1 MRGSFFIALI
11 LSEQAPLCQDMSM
24 FTFSR
29 ISHVYETDLMGIVH
43 HSNYLRILEEARV
56 EWCRKFV
63 AHVPSDFDFEHQN
76 IFDLTVVETRVKH
89 KAPIKY
95 SDNMR
100 VEMQAQIDGII
111 LRFQYK
117 VLNDTNICA
126 IAETTHCSVNEKL
139 KPKRLAPKYI
149 DAVKK
154 DTPWTET
161 WL

>member
-1 MRGSFFIALI
+1 
-11 LSEQAPLCQDMSM
+11 
-24 FTFSR
+24 
-29 ISHVYETDLMGIVH
+29 MGIVH
-43 HSNYLRILEEARV
+43 HTNYLRYLEEARV
-56 EWCRKFV
+56 AWCKKFV
-63 AHVPSDFDFEHQN
+63 AHEERTSTSDLAFEHQN

-95 SDNMR
+95 NDNIR
-100 VEMQAQIDGII
+100 IEMQAQIDGIV

-139 KPKRLAPKYI
+139 KPKRLAPKYL

>member
-1 MRGSFFIALI
+1 
-11 LSEQAPLCQDMSM
+11 MSM
-24 FTFSR
+24 LTYSR
-29 ISHVYETDLMGIVH
+29 IIHVYETDLMGIVH
-43 HSNYLRILEEARV
+43 HSNYLRFCEEARV
-56 EWCRKFV
+56 AWCKKFV
-63 AHVPSDFDFEHQN
+63 AHEPSGLAFEHQN
-76 IFDLTVVETRVKH
+76 IFDLIVVETRVKH

-95 SDNMR
+95 RDNVR
-100 VEMQAQIDGII
+100 IEVRATVEGVI

-139 KPKRLAPKYI
+139 KPKRLAQKYL